1 VRCSGTVATPAYRVY
16 VSARGNV
23 FMTEIAEALTDAI
36 AQSGRAAEM
45 HRHGLPTRTPGTIN
59 LVVAP
64 HEYFTLY
71 EGANE
76 AALVKAASES
86 VCVGVEQPGTYWFEY
101 GTRYT
106 SYGLLAIDINRRGVT
121 ELRRRGLE
129 VYRLHPGYFTGWDAW
144 GGAASTDRPR
154 DVLFLGSLT
163 HRRAQIL
170 SRSAP
175 ILAQWTCDLR
185 LFRGDRPVRDGT
197 ESFVS
202 GQAKHEL
209 LAGSR
214 VLLNVHQGERD
225 YFEWIR
231 VIEAV
236 SNGCL
241 VVTERSGG
249 YAPLVPGRHFL
260 QAPADALAA
269 QVDGIL
275 RDEALRAEL
284 ALDAYEFVRKNMDWV
299 DNVDRLLT
307 LVERRLSR
315 GTVPVEPA
323 PAAPEMQLPAALR
336 RPGRRAPVPPPST
349 PPVPAPKSQVSALF
363 DQAEAHEK
371 QGRSMIKDILLAEVN
386 DSRLIEATIAAL
398 EHGSQEFAQV
408 SDTTGYL
415 RATPEVSVVLTHYNY
430 SAFVREAI
438 ESVIASSG
446 VRLELVVVDNH
457 SDPEELAHLRSV
469 ITEYE
474 WFPIR
479 LVANAA
485 DQGPSASRN
494 IGARHAR
501 APLLLLLDADNM
513 LYPTGAQLL
522 HAALGRSDAAFAYGL
537 IEKFGQDTG
546 LLSAVPWNIEHLVQ
560 SNYIDTMA
568 LIRREVW
575 DEFGGFDPQVA
586 AMGGY
591 DDYAFWLQLAAA
603 GYRGELVS
611 SFIGRYRVHGTSLQ
625 SLLNLDTKEF
635 MQFYRERHPS
645 LPWPALEGS

>member
-1 VRCSGTVATPAYRVY
+1 MSSPSYRVY
-16 VSARGNV
+16 VSATGNV
-23 FMTEIAEALTDAI
+23 FMTEIADALTSAI
-36 AQSGRAAEM
+36 AQCGRDVEM
-45 HRHGLPTRTPGTIN
+45 FRHGLPARAPGTIN

-86 VCVGVEQPGTYWFEY
+86 ICVGVEQPGTYWFEY
-101 GTRYT
+101 GARYT

-121 ELRRRGLE
+121 ELRRRGIE
-129 VYRLHPGYFTGWDAW
+129 AYRLHPGYHSGWDAW
-144 GGAASTDRPR
+144 GGAASAERPR

-170 SRSAP
+170 GDSAP
-175 ILAQWTCDLR
+175 ILSQWTCDLR
-185 LFRGDRPVRDGT
+185 LFMGDRPVRDGT
-197 ESFVS
+197 VHFVT
-202 GQAKHEL
+202 GRAKHEL

-231 VIEAV
+231 VIEAI

-241 VVTERSGG
+241 VVTEHSGG
-249 YAPLVPGRHFL
+249 YAPLVPSRHFL
-260 QAPADALAA
+260 QAPAVALAA

-275 RDEALRAEL
+275 RDEDLRAEL
-284 ALDAYEFVRKNMDWV
+284 ALGAYKYVRKNMDFV
-299 DNVDRLLT
+299 DHVDRMLT
-307 LVERRLSR
+307 LVERRLSHATAPTN
-315 GTVPVEPA
+315 GADPVA
-323 PAAPEMQLPAALR
+323 LLPEALR
-336 RPGRRAPVPPPST
+336 RPGRRAPVPPPDT
-349 PPVPAPKSQVSALF
+349 APAPVVKGQVSALF

-371 QGRSMIKDILLAEVN
+371 QGRTMIKDILLAEVN

-398 EHGSQEFAQV
+398 EHGSQEYAQV
-408 SDTTGYL
+408 SDTAGYL

-438 ESVIASSG
+438 ESVVASTG

-457 SDPEELAHLRSV
+457 SEPEELEHLHSV
-469 ITEYE
+469 IVEYE

-501 APLLLLLDADNM
+501 ASLLLLLDADNM

-522 HAALGRSDAAFAYGL
+522 HAALEQSDAAFAYGL
-537 IEKFGQDTG
+537 IEKFGQGAG
-546 LLSAVPWNIEHLVQ
+546 LLSAVPWNVQHLVQ

-568 LIRREVW
+568 LIRRTVW
-575 DEFGGFDPQVA
+575 DEFGGFDPQIA

-625 SLLNLDTKEF
+625 SLLNLDTSEF
-635 MQFYRERHPS
+635 MQFYRDRHPS
-645 LPWPALEGS
+645 LPWPTLESP

>member
-1 VRCSGTVATPAYRVY
+1 MSSPSYRVY
-16 VSARGNV
+16 VSAHGNV

-36 AQSGRAAEM
+36 AQSGREVETY
-45 HRHGLPTRTPGTIN
+45 RHGLPTRTAGTIN

-71 EGANE
+71 EGAHE

-86 VCVGVEQPGTYWFEY
+86 ICVGVEQPGTYWFEY
-101 GTRYT
+101 GARYT

-129 VYRLHPGYFTGWDAW
+129 AYRLHPGYYSGWDAW
-144 GGAASTDRPR
+144 GGGGSTERPR

-170 SRSAP
+170 SQSAP
-175 ILAQWTCDLR
+175 ILAQWTSDLR
-185 LFRGDRPVRDGT
+185 LFRGDQPVREGM
-197 ESFVS
+197 EGFVS
-202 GQAKHEL
+202 GHAKHQL

-231 VIEAV
+231 VLEAI

-249 YAPLVPGRHFL
+249 YAPLVPGRHFI
-260 QAPADALAA
+260 QAPAGALAA
-269 QVDGIL
+269 QIDGIL
-275 RDEALRAEL
+275 RDEALRTEL
-284 ALDAYEFVRKNMDWV
+284 ALGAYEFARKNMDWI
-299 DNVDRLLT
+299 DNVDRVLS
-307 LVERRLSR
+307 LVERRLSH
-315 GTVPVEPA
+315 GTAPDSAPV
-323 PAAPEMQLPAALR
+323 AASLPEVFR
-336 RPGRRAPVPPPST
+336 RPGRRAPLAPSSA
-349 PPVPAPKSQVSALF
+349 PPVPAVKSQVSALF

-398 EHGSQEFAQV
+398 EHGSQEYAQV
-408 SDTTGYL
+408 SDTPGYL
-415 RATPEVSVVLTHYNY
+415 RARPEVSVVLTHYNY

-438 ESVIASSG
+438 ESVVASTG

-457 SDPEELAHLRSV
+457 SDPEELEYLRAV
-469 ITEYE
+469 IAEYE

-494 IGARHAR
+494 IGAHHAR
-501 APLLLLLDADNM
+501 ASQLLLLDADNM

-522 HAALGRSDAAFAYGL
+522 HAALGHSDAAFAYGL
-537 IEKFGQDTG
+537 IEKFGEDTG
-546 LLSAVPWNIEHLVQ
+546 LLSAVPWSVEHLVH

-625 SLLNLDTKEF
+625 SLLNLDTKAF
-635 MQFYRERHPS
+635 MRIYRDRHPS